1 MATCMVALMTNVLNR
16 NSNWDHRALAK
27 NIDGII
33 EPGMEEKEEESE
45 ELEAETVLE
54 EEKVGE

>member
-1 MATCMVALMTNVLNR
+1 MATCMVALMTNVLGR

-33 EPGMEEKEEESE
+33 EPVVNEKEEEIKE
-45 ELEAETVLE
+45 IEAEATLE

>member
-1 MATCMVALMTNVLNR
+1 MATCMVALMTNVLGR
-16 NSNWDHRALAK
+16 NSNWDHRALVK

-33 EPGMEEKEEESE
+33 EPGVNEKEEENK
-45 ELEAETVLE
+45 ELETEATLE